1 MIKQGILAIATLAA
15 TAGLGQS
22 ATVRFIE
29 ITSLPGAGGTGGT
42 GAFFHIGEVEAF
54 LTSTTPAAGLDN
66 ANDLALASAGASG
79 STTSGTAQ
87 HGADA
92 ALVNGIADTG
102 AATWSRNVTVSLEA
116 TALIDLGGSFDVG
129 TVRVWQRAD
138 GCCQDRLR
146 NFTVNLLEDDGFGQV
161 GPLVESFTHSGQV
174 ATNSFATFTTTVP
187 EPSTSVLGLFAGL
200 LVIRRRR

>member
-1 MIKQGILAIATLAA
+1 MITKGILALATLAA
-15 TAGLGQS
+15 TAGPGQS

-29 ITSLPGAGGTGGT
+29 ITSLPGAGGTGGS

-54 LTSTTPAAGLDN
+54 LTTTTPAAGLDN

-116 TALIDLGGSFDVG
+116 TALIDLGGSFDIG

-146 NFTVNLLEDDGFGQV
+146 NFTVNLLEDDGSGQV
-161 GPLVESFTHSGQV
+161 GQMVESFIHSGQV
-174 ATNSFATFTTTVP
+174 ATNSFATFTTVP
-187 EPSTSVLGLFAGL
+187 EPSTSVLGLLAGL

>member
-1 MIKQGILAIATLAA
+1 MITKGILALATLAA
-15 TAGLGQS
+15 TAGHGQS

-29 ITSLPGAGGTGGT
+29 ITSLPGAGGTGGS

-54 LTSTTPAAGLDN
+54 LTTTTPAAGLDN

-87 HGADA
+87 HGADS
-92 ALVNGIADTG
+92 ALVNGIADGG

-146 NFTVNLLEDDGFGQV
+146 NFTVNLLEDDGTGQV
-161 GPLVESFTHSGQV
+161 GQLVESFTNPGQV
-174 ATNSFATFTTTVP
+174 ATNSFATFTAVP
-187 EPSTSVLGLFAGL
+187 EPSTSVLGLLAGF